1 MMNKILVLFS
11 LFLIVSMGFVTIP
24 NIIYADSQ
32 LDVLVKIIQNTKEQI
47 KNDIDKLGNISQ
59 KVYDFYD
66 EGSRETVLLTQS
78 VENGDNKS
86 AKQHFISAMIAF
98 KRTSLAISENES
110 QETPQM
116 VTSVHSQTI
125 KKYENNIKK
134 LKLISAKL
142 NTDVDF
148 EQIDQLLAL
157 AKANITKGSIEQT
170 KQVLSKI
177 SSEGKQIQKLL
188 YEISEQ
194 NRIHKAKQFVQKHA
208 ERINNLIL
216 QAKTFGLE
224 KTANDLQQ
232 SHLQLLQANTTSQI
246 KHQFKII
253 IIHQQKVE
261 QVKETSQAGLLRLQS
276 LLVPLEK
283 KAQSLTGDLKEN
295 SAAEHF
301 LKKAF
306 NLIEEAKQD
315 IKDLENAPGGTNA
328 KYLDLTIGKKI
339 QTIKDLLLKDEKLI
353 YDTVKKHNRCLII
366 TEEPSDNSFAQA
378 LSGKIQENCFTY
390 LDAPVKVL
398 GSENVPAIPLNS
410 ILEKCYLPNSDK
422 VTDKINELMTY

>member
-1 MMNKILVLFS
+1 MMNKLLVFFS

-24 NIIYADSQ
+24 NIIHADSQ
-32 LDVLVKIIQNTKEQI
+32 LDILVKIIQNTKEHI
-47 KNDIDKLGNISQ
+47 KNDIDKLDNISQ

-66 EGSRETVLLTQS
+66 EGSRETVLLTQA
-78 VENGDNKS
+78 VENGDAKS

-110 QETPQM
+110 EETPQI
-116 VTSVHSQTI
+116 VASVQSQTI

-148 EQIDQLLAL
+148 EQIDLLLAL
-157 AKANITKGSIEQT
+157 AKANIAKGSIEQT
-170 KQVLSKI
+170 KEVLSKI

-208 ERINNLIL
+208 ERINSLIL

-224 KTANDLQQ
+224 KTADHLQQ
-232 SHLQLLQANTTSQI
+232 SQVQLLQANSTNQI
-246 KHQFKII
+246 KQQFKII

-261 QVKETSQAGLLRLQS
+261 QVKEINQTQLLRLQA

-283 KAQSLTGDLKEN
+283 KAQNLTDDLKEN
-295 SAAEHF
+295 KMADNL
-301 LKKAF
+301 LKRAF
-306 NLIEEAKQD
+306 NLIEETRQD
-315 IKDLENAPGGTNA
+315 IKDLEHTPTKINDP

-339 QTIKDLLLKDEKLI
+339 QTIKDLLLKAEKLI
-353 YDTVKKHNRCLII
+353 YI
-366 TEEPSDNSFAQA
+366 SS
-378 LSGKIQENCFTY
+378 
-390 LDAPVKVL
+390 
-398 GSENVPAIPLNS
+398 
-410 ILEKCYLPNSDK
+410 
-422 VTDKINELMTY
+422 

>member
-32 LDVLVKIIQNTKEQI
+32 LDVLVKITQNTKEQI
-47 KNDIDKLGNISQ
+47 KNDIDKLDNISQ

-66 EGSRETVLLTQS
+66 EGSRETVLLTQAA
-78 VENGDNKS
+78 ENGDTKS

-134 LKLISAKL
+134 LKLISVKL

-148 EQIDQLLAL
+148 EQIDRLLAL
-157 AKANITKGSIEQT
+157 AKANIAKGSIEQT
-170 KQVLSKI
+170 KEVLSKI

-208 ERINNLIL
+208 ERINSLIL

-246 KHQFKII
+246 KQQFKII

-261 QVKETSQAGLLRLQS
+261 QVKEINQTQLLRLQS
-276 LLVPLEK
+276 LLIPLEK
-283 KAQSLTGDLKEN
+283 KAQNLTDDLEEN
-295 SAAEHF
+295 NMADNL
-301 LKKAF
+301 LKRAF
-306 NLIEEAKQD
+306 NLIEETRQD
-315 IKDLENAPGGTNA
+315 IKDLEHTPTKINDP

-339 QTIKDLLLKDEKLI
+339 QTIKDLLLKAEKLI
-353 YDTVKKHNRCLII
+353 YI
-366 TEEPSDNSFAQA
+366 SS
-378 LSGKIQENCFTY
+378 
-390 LDAPVKVL
+390 
-398 GSENVPAIPLNS
+398 
-410 ILEKCYLPNSDK
+410 
-422 VTDKINELMTY
+422 

>member
-1 MMNKILVLFS
+1 MNKPLVFFS
-11 LFLIVSMGFVTIP
+11 LFLVASMGFIIIP
-24 NIIYADSQ
+24 NTVYADSQ
-32 LDVLVKIIQNTKEQI
+32 LDILIKITQNTKEHI
-47 KNDIDKLGNISQ
+47 KNDIDKLSNVSQ
-59 KVYDFYD
+59 EVYDFYD
-66 EGSRETVLLTQS
+66 NGARETILLTQAA
-78 VENGDNKS
+78 ENEDTKS

-98 KRTSLAISENES
+98 KQASLAILETES
-110 QETPQM
+110 QKTPQAII
-116 VTSVHSQTI
+116 SDQSQTI

-134 LKLISAKL
+134 LQLISTKL
-142 NTDVDF
+142 NADIDF
-148 EQIDQLLAL
+148 EQIDQLVAL
-157 AKANITKGSIEQT
+157 AKANYAKGNLEQT
-170 KQVLSKI
+170 KEVLSKI
-177 SSEGKQIQKLL
+177 ASEGKQIQKLL

-208 ERINNLIL
+208 ERINSLIL

-246 KHQFKII
+246 KQQFKII

-283 KAQSLTGDLKEN
+283 KAQSLAGDLKEN

-306 NLIEEAKQD
+306 NIIEETKQD
-315 IKDLENAPGGTNA
+315 IKDLEYASPGTNA

-339 QTIKDLLLKDEKLI
+339 QTIKDLLLKVEKLI
-353 YDTVKKHNRCLII
+353 YV
-366 TEEPSDNSFAQA
+366 SS
-378 LSGKIQENCFTY
+378 
-390 LDAPVKVL
+390 
-398 GSENVPAIPLNS
+398 
-410 ILEKCYLPNSDK
+410 
-422 VTDKINELMTY
+422 

>member
-1 MMNKILVLFS
+1 MNKLLVFFS

-24 NIIYADSQ
+24 DIIYADSQ
-32 LDVLVKIIQNTKEQI
+32 LDVLVKITQNTKEQI
-47 KNDIDKLGNISQ
+47 KNDIDKLDNISQ
-59 KVYDFYD
+59 EVYDFYD
-66 EGSRETVLLTQS
+66 EGSREIVLLTQA
-78 VENGDNKS
+78 VENEDTKS

-116 VTSVHSQTI
+116 ITSVHSQTI

-134 LKLISAKL
+134 LKLISVKL
-142 NTDVDF
+142 NAGIDF

-170 KQVLSKI
+170 KEVLSKI
-177 SSEGKQIQKLL
+177 SSEGKQIQKSL

-208 ERINNLIL
+208 ERINSLIL

-232 SHLQLLQANTTSQI
+232 SQLQLLQANTTGQI
-246 KHQFKII
+246 KQQFKII
-253 IIHQQKVE
+253 IIYQQKVE
-261 QVKETSQAGLLRLQS
+261 QVKETSQAELLRLQS

-283 KAQSLTGDLKEN
+283 KAQSLAGDLKEN
-295 SAAEHF
+295 NAAEHF

-306 NLIEEAKQD
+306 NLIGEAKQD
-315 IKDLENAPGGTNA
+315 IKDLENAPGITSDA

-339 QTIKDLLLKDEKLI
+339 QTIKDLLLKVEKLI
-353 YDTVKKHNRCLII
+353 YV
-366 TEEPSDNSFAQA
+366 SS
-378 LSGKIQENCFTY
+378 
-390 LDAPVKVL
+390 
-398 GSENVPAIPLNS
+398 
-410 ILEKCYLPNSDK
+410 
-422 VTDKINELMTY
+422 

>member
-1 MMNKILVLFS
+1 MNKLLVFFS

-24 NIIYADSQ
+24 NIIHADSQ
-32 LDVLVKIIQNTKEQI
+32 LDILVKITQNTEEHI
-47 KNDIDKLGNISQ
+47 KNEIDKMTISQ
-59 KVYDFYD
+59 YMKVHTEGSYD
-66 EGSRETVLLTQS
+66 EGTRETVLLTQA
-78 VENGDNKS
+78 VENGDTKS

-98 KRTSLAISENES
+98 KRTSLVISEIES
-110 QETPQM
+110 QETPQI
-116 VTSVHSQTI
+116 VTSAQNQTI
-125 KKYENNIKK
+125 KKYENNVKK

-142 NTDVDF
+142 NSDVDF

-157 AKANITKGSIEQT
+157 AKANIAKGSIEQT
-170 KQVLSKI
+170 KEVLSKI

-208 ERINNLIL
+208 ERINSLIL

-246 KHQFKII
+246 KQQFKII

-261 QVKETSQAGLLRLQS
+261 QVKETSQAGLLRFQS

-283 KAQSLTGDLKEN
+283 KAQSLAADLKEN
-295 SAAEHF
+295 NAAEHF
-301 LKKAF
+301 LKNAF

-315 IKDLENAPGGTNA
+315 IKDLENAPGITSDT

-339 QTIKDLLLKDEKLI
+339 QTIKDLLLKVEKLI
-353 YDTVKKHNRCLII
+353 YV
-366 TEEPSDNSFAQA
+366 SS
-378 LSGKIQENCFTY
+378 
-390 LDAPVKVL
+390 
-398 GSENVPAIPLNS
+398 
-410 ILEKCYLPNSDK
+410 
-422 VTDKINELMTY
+422 

>member
-1 MMNKILVLFS
+1 MMNKLLVLFS

-32 LDVLVKIIQNTKEQI
+32 LDVLVKITQNTKEHI
-47 KNDIDKLGNISQ
+47 KNDFDKLDNISQ
-59 KVYDFYD
+59 EVYDFYD
-66 EGSRETVLLTQS
+66 EGSRETVLLTQA
-78 VENGDNKS
+78 VENGDTKS

-98 KRTSLAISENES
+98 KHTSLAILENES

-148 EQIDQLLAL
+148 EQIDRLLAL
-157 AKANITKGSIEQT
+157 AKANIAKGSIEQT
-170 KQVLSKI
+170 KEVLSKI

-208 ERINNLIL
+208 ERITSLIL
-216 QAKTFGLE
+216 QAKTFGLD
-224 KTANDLQQ
+224 KTANDLAQ
-232 SHLQLLQANTTSQI
+232 SQNQLLQANTTGQI
-246 KHQFKII
+246 KQQFKII

-261 QVKETSQAGLLRLQS
+261 QVKEINQAELLKLQA

-283 KAQSLTGDLKEN
+283 NAQRLADDLKEN
-295 SAAEHF
+295 NTADYL
-301 LKKAF
+301 LKRAF
-306 NLIEEAKQD
+306 NLIEE
-315 IKDLENAPGGTNA
+315 
-328 KYLDLTIGKKI
+328 
-339 QTIKDLLLKDEKLI
+339 
-353 YDTVKKHNRCLII
+353 V
-366 TEEPSDNSFAQA
+366 
-378 LSGKIQENCFTY
+378 
-390 LDAPVKVL
+390 
-398 GSENVPAIPLNS
+398 
-410 ILEKCYLPNSDK
+410 
-422 VTDKINELMTY
+422 

>member
-1 MMNKILVLFS
+1 MMNKLLVFFS

-24 NIIYADSQ
+24 NIIHADSQ
-32 LDVLVKIIQNTKEQI
+32 LDILVKIIQNTKEHI
-47 KNDIDKLGNISQ
+47 KNDIDKLDNISQ

-66 EGSRETVLLTQS
+66 DGSRETVLLTQA
-78 VENGDNKS
+78 VENGDTKS

-98 KRTSLAISENES
+98 KRTSLAISETES
-110 QETPQM
+110 QKTPQ
-116 VTSVHSQTI
+116 TIISDQSQTI

-157 AKANITKGSIEQT
+157 AKANIAKGSIEQT
-170 KQVLSKI
+170 KEVLSKI

-208 ERINNLIL
+208 ERINSLIL

-246 KHQFKII
+246 TVSYTH
-253 IIHQQKVE
+253 
-261 QVKETSQAGLLRLQS
+261 
-276 LLVPLEK
+276 
-283 KAQSLTGDLKEN
+283 LT
-295 SAAEHF
+295 
-301 LKKAF
+301 
-306 NLIEEAKQD
+306 
-315 IKDLENAPGGTNA
+315 
-328 KYLDLTIGKKI
+328 
-339 QTIKDLLLKDEKLI
+339 
-353 YDTVKKHNRCLII
+353 
-366 TEEPSDNSFAQA
+366 
-378 LSGKIQENCFTY
+378 
-390 LDAPVKVL
+390 
-398 GSENVPAIPLNS
+398 
-410 ILEKCYLPNSDK
+410 LPTK
-422 VTDKINELMTY
+422 RIV